1 MSYKE
6 IVNFTATKM
15 RQLISD
21 KQISSVEL
29 MEAHLNQ
36 INDVNPHVNAIVTL
50 DVDLA
55 MNQAKNLT
63 NYLAKITRSEFY
75 KVCQLHIKI

>member
-21 KQISSVEL
+21 KQIFL
-29 MEAHLNQ
+29 WNLKHLSQ
-36 INDVNPHVNAIVTL
+36 INDVNPHVNAIV
-50 DVDLA
+50 
-55 MNQAKNLT
+55 
-63 NYLAKITRSEFY
+63 YLMEI
-75 KVCQLHIKI
+75 

>member
-1 MSYKE
+1 MKMSYKE

-55 MNQAKNLT
+55 MNQAK
-63 NYLAKITRSEFY
+63 KI
-75 KVCQLHIKI
+75 